1 MAMLTIDTFGCL
13 FFLLQAR
20 KLPCPNA
27 NDYGSRWVLRKRVKM
42 KGGNGYG

>member
-1 MAMLTIDTFGCL
+1 MEHLRV
-13 FFLLQAR
+13 FFFSYFQAR

-42 KGGNGYG
+42 KGGNSYG